1 MKQWHMGK
9 GGKAWEKS
17 SQEKR
22 TKLKIITEK
31 MEDMEEKGNQH
42 KICLWEK
49 KPGKWNRTTKTEA
62 KYIVEEN
69 FLK

>member
-1 MKQWHMGK
+1 M
-9 GGKAWEKS
+9 A
-17 SQEKR
+17 
-22 TKLKIITEK
+22 
-31 MEDMEEKGNQH
+31 DMEEKGNQY